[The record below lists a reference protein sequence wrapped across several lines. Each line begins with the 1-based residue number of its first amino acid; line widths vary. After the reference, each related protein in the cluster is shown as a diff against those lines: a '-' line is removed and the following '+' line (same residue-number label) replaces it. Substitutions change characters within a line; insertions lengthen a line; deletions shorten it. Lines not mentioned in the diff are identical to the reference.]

1 MASTFQ
7 NPDMVLREA
16 LIWWHQKATFIG
28 SINRQY
34 DDSYSDGRGG
44 KIGDSL
50 RVRIPIEAEVGDG
63 ETITP
68 QEVVE
73 ESLTL
78 RVQRRKH
85 VALQFSG
92 KELTQDVDNS
102 DVSTR
107 VLAPQVAKL
116 VSVVEADTILDLLK
130 QVPGQVDQNG
140 TAFTFDTLLAAR
152 EVLNNNLCPNDGRRT
167 AILKS
172 RHARKLSND
181 LKANQNPASDIS
193 GIIRDGMIERVASFG
208 DIYESSH
215 IVDLTTGTA
224 AEGDTSYL
232 TNQVAAQDNT
242 ESLIIDTGSTTFKL
256 GEVIEIEGV
265 NEVHPETK
273 VDTGRLAQFVLTA
286 DVAANATALPISPK
300 LVASGPR
307 QNVSNGAANNK
318 KIFKRGAGN
327 GELLNLSTA
336 YHENAFTFITADLVK
351 PRGGAMVSRKVK
363 DNVSMRL
370 VEDYEIRTDLSIMR
384 LDILYGKGVLKP
396 RGAVRMHADG

>member
-1 MASTFQ
+1 MLTS
-7 NPDMVLREA
+7 DIILSEA
-16 LIWWHQKATFIG
+16 LMVWHQDATFIG

-34 DDSYSDGRGG
+34 DNSFTDRGA

-50 RVRIPIEAEVGDG
+50 RVRLPIEAEVGDG
-63 ETITP
+63 EVITP

-85 VALQFSG
+85 VALQFTS
-92 KELTQDVDNS
+92 KELTMDVQNFANQ
-102 DVSTR
+102 
-107 VLAPQVAKL
+107 VLKPQVAKL
-116 VSVVEADTILDLLK
+116 VAVVEADTILDLLK

-152 EVLNNNLCPNDGRRT
+152 EIMNNNLVPNDGRRT

-181 LKANQNPASDIS
+181 LKANQNPVSDIS
-193 GIIRDGMIERVASFG
+193 GIIRNGMIERVASFG

-242 ESLIIDTGSTTFKL
+242 ESLITDTGATTFKQ
-256 GEVIEIEGV
+256 GEVIEVEGV

-273 VDTGRLAQFVLTA
+273 VDTGRLMQFVLTA
-286 DVAANATALPISPK
+286 DVAANATAMPISPK

-318 KIFKRGAGN
+318 KIYKRGAGN
-327 GELLNLSTA
+327 GELLNLSCA
-336 YHENAFTFITADLVK
+336 YHENSFTFITADLVRPK
-351 PRGGAMVSRKVK
+351 GGADYSVK
-363 DNVSMRL
+363 TKDGIRMRL
-370 VEDYEIRTDLSIMR
+370 VEDYEIRTDLSIAR
-384 LDILYGKGVLKP
+384 LDIAYGKAVLKP